1 MGLIRSTVRSVL
13 TRIAERVA
21 RNELFE
27 KPGERAPQPKLEP
40 ETKEPEPAPNSITSS
55 PSHSMLSSASS
66 ASSSTRA
73 ASQIPAVHGI

>member
-40 ETKEPEPAPNSITSS
+40 ETKEPEPAPE
-55 PSHSMLSSASS
+55 AS
-66 ASSSTRA
+66 
-73 ASQIPAVHGI
+73 